1 MENTAVYSI
10 TYEFLFPSS
19 YVRRYEL
26 TLDATHLGLQNNK
39 SFSPPTWT
47 QIEVAQCPICPLR
60 TSQATHCPIA
70 VNIAELVDHFKE
82 NGSTEPV
89 TVKVITPERI
99 YLKDTQ
105 IQYGLFSILGIIM
118 ATSGCPVMNF
128 LKPMARF
135 HLPFSTHT
143 ETMVRSISIYL
154 LRQYFRKQ
162 VGEVPDLDLLE
173 LDRKYQL
180 VQKVNDGIL
189 QRIRSVTG
197 AEDDGSGDAQD
208 NALLILHAFSQI
220 LSLEISDNLE
230 SLEYLFKED

>member
-1 MENTAVYSI
+1 MKQEEFYTI
-10 TYEFLFPSS
+10 TYEFQFPSEQ
-19 YVRRYEL
+19 VRRYEL
-26 TLDATHLGLQNNK
+26 KLDSITLSLKQND
-39 SFSPPTWT
+39 SFNPPAWAK
-47 QIEVAQCPICPLR
+47 IEMSQCPICPLR
-60 TSQATHCPIA
+60 ASQMTHCPVA
-70 VNIAELVDHFKE
+70 VNIAELVNHFKDS
-82 NGSTEPV
+82 GSTDPV
-89 TVKVITPERI
+89 TVKVITPERT
-99 YLKDTQ
+99 YLKETQ

-135 HLPFSTHT
+135 HLPFATHT

-162 VGEVPDLDLLE
+162 SGETPDIDLLE

-189 QRIRSVTG
+189 RRIRSVLGTTG
-197 AEDDGSGDAQD
+197 KPGDAQD

-220 LSLEISDNLE
+220 LSMEISDNLE
-230 SLEYLFKED
+230 SIEYLFKENN